1 MMTGQQ
7 PQYKKAL
14 PVTYATAFELFMVV
28 YQFKLDASDEKSPK
42 LTLLPTGEAAH
53 RIFMKGVLTE
63 VRQTDN
69 GLTGVFRD
77 RTGKIFLKA
86 SQEYQPGAYAKL
98 KAFKDLP
105 AFAAVVGRV
114 NLFTPA
120 PEEGKAPVT
129 FVSINLDDIGPISKA
144 DRYTWDRDVLRLTK
158 ERVAAWGE
166 SLTNLQV
173 QAHTV
178 YGGDCEVG
186 ILQRVESLYSE
197 AGVTV

>member
-7 PQYKKAL
+7 PQFKKAL
-14 PVTYATAFELFMVV
+14 PVTYATAFDLLKAVH
-28 YQFKLDASDEKSPK
+28 QFKLDANDEKSPR

-77 RTGKIFLKA
+77 RTGKIYLKA

-114 NLFTPA
+114 NLYTPA
-120 PEEGKAPVT
+120 PEEGKAPTT

-158 ERVAAWGE
+158 ERVAAWKDPF
-166 SLTNLQV
+166 TDLQMK
-173 QAHTV
+173 AREV
-178 YGGDCEVG
+178 YGPGCESG
-186 ILQRVESLYSE
+186 IMEQIESLYQE